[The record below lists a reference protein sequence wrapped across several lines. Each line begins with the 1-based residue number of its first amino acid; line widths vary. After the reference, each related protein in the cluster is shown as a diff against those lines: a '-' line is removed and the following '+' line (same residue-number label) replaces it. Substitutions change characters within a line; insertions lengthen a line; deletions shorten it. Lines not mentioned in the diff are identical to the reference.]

1 VITHNHSNTSL
12 SQWSVTHDDTNGETS
27 TLTSPPSTSTP
38 PTSAP
43 SYTPGQ
49 CALKL
54 VNKTEFWN
62 QVKNG
67 LERKDTL
74 VREVLAQSHILNSLV
89 QSSSNSGSH
98 GGGGSGHG
106 GGGNDNA
113 SIGTSSGYDEVSV
126 SELELP
132 IVILNGM
139 LETRDEFV
147 MDMELM
153 HSGDLYEKL
162 VENGSSFKEYQVKH
176 ITIQLVQAVA
186 LCQANGIAHRDIKL
200 SNITFPEKVHQE
212 FLSHDSKHKPMQIK
226 LADFGMAGF
235 VNKEGYLWGRC
246 GTPGTPPPP
255 SFSAMPPS
263 ISRGLIV
270 SGPGYVAPE
279 IFRCGVRQGYSVN
292 VDMFSVSHSP
302 ALLF

>member
-1 VITHNHSNTSL
+1 MVRAVNRHLREVITHNHSTASL
-12 SQWSVTHDDTNGETS
+12 SQYALSHEDTSSETIASSSPAAS
-27 TLTSPPSTSTP
+27 T
-38 PTSAP
+38 

-74 VREVLAQSHILNSLV
+74 VREVLAQSHILNTLV
-89 QSSSNSGSH
+89 QSSS
-98 GGGGSGHG
+98 
-106 GGGNDNA
+106 GGNDHSSLGA
-113 SIGTSSGYDEVSV
+113 SSGYDEVTV

-162 VENGSSFKEYQVKH
+162 VENGSSFKEIQVKH

-200 SNITFPEKVHQE
+200 SNITFPEKIHQE

-246 GTPGTPPPP
+246 GTPGRHFMLFFLPWSHCIQVMSPQKSFVAEFVKDTP
-255 SFSAMPPS
+255 SMSTCS
-263 ISRGLIV
+263 L
-270 SGPGYVAPE
+270 
-279 IFRCGVRQGYSVN
+279 
-292 VDMFSVSHSP
+292 
-302 ALLF
+302 